1 MYVWSAD
8 LDAAGATPD
17 GLASGSSV
25 FPAGSVAVL
34 DEVCREPDH
43 TRLDPWVRAG
53 QPVAVGNVSE
63 LVLAHERGA
72 AAELR
77 HTIPVHNMACL
88 RALHEAG
95 ATAVWLSPELTLGE
109 IELLASEARELGMDC
124 GLVAYGRQ
132 RVMTSEH
139 CVLKAADR
147 CVHDCSRCPLRA
159 RDLGIRNIDGDVF
172 PVRTDLLARSRV
184 YAARPLDAVPQA
196 CDLARMGVGRL
207 AVDATLLSADECAR
221 EVRRLVAALGGA
233 YVTREAG
240 CDSGHLF
247 RGIE

>member
-1 MYVWSAD
+1 M
-8 LDAAGATPD
+8 
-17 GLASGSSV
+17 
-25 FPAGSVAVL
+25 
-34 DEVCREPDH
+34 
-43 TRLDPWVRAG
+43 
-53 QPVAVGNVSE
+53 
-63 LVLAHERGA
+63 
-72 AAELR
+72 
-77 HTIPVHNMACL
+77 
-88 RALHEAG
+88 
-95 ATAVWLSPELTLGE
+95 WLSPELTLGE